1 MVGSWNWWEKRTRE
15 ALGQPHRHC
24 GNGGGIG
31 RGRWFGGEIEGGDV
45 FRADETTSGV
55 VAAVDAW
62 GSGLGCCRDVFN
74 KIVSDRLKFL

>member
-1 MVGSWNWWEKRTRE
+1 M
-15 ALGQPHRHC
+15 
-24 GNGGGIG
+24 GG
-31 RGRWFGGEIEGGDV
+31 WFGGEIEGGDV

-74 KIVSDRLKFL
+74 KILSD